1 MEIRIKETGEIEEL
15 TIIDPKT
22 GIDWS
27 EDLVGD
33 DDNITFDGDHIMCDQ
48 ETYDWWTDL
57 IERYQAAD
65 NRLHEIRTGMDNDAR
80 ERLGEFLEQIAG
92 CDLENYPEV
101 LEDMLDR
108 WECILVD
115 RFAVVQVGY
124 AVFGTGD
131 SKDSAISDAHEWA
144 DFKDSDI
151 VEWYDANDGDM
162 VVVQASRRLC
172 DKVKAVGGNVM
183 FDIVDGVADLDD

>member
-1 MEIRIKETGEIEEL
+1 MEIRIKETWEIEEL

-22 GIDWS
+22 GIDWAA
-27 EDLVGD
+27 DLVGD
-33 DDNITFDGDHIMCDQ
+33 DDNITFDDDHIMCDQ

-92 CDLENYPEV
+92 CDIENYPEV

-108 WECILVD
+108 FEKHQD
-115 RFAVVQVGY
+115 
-124 AVFGTGD
+124 
-131 SKDSAISDAHEWA
+131 
-144 DFKDSDI
+144 
-151 VEWYDANDGDM
+151 
-162 VVVQASRRLC
+162 
-172 DKVKAVGGNVM
+172 
-183 FDIVDGVADLDD
+183 